1 MITNQKTNQK
11 KENNIFK
18 PINWKTSLIGVLTLL
33 FQILESSGLITLPK
47 EVKDAIITI
56 AIFLIGLTAA
66 DAR

>member
-1 MITNQKTNQK
+1 MITTNQK

-18 PINWKTSLIGVLTLL
+18 PINWKTSLIGILTLL